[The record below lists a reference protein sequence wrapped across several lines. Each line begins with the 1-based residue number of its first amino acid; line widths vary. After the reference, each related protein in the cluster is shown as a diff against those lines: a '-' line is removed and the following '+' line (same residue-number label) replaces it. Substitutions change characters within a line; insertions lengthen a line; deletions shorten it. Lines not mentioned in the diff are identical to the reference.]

1 MRTLRPLSL
10 LLLLGSCTGQITNSA
25 STCPP
30 PPGTNSQTE
39 RVRLGLAPTCAGC
52 HSTGDTGYFASAAAF
67 DSLLARNAR
76 LVSPGKPDESELIAL
91 LEGRRAN
98 SSQKQMP
105 LSGDPFSK
113 LDADGKT
120 SIHLEDVRAWVNSLE
135 VPGVSGKADPGV
147 SAANRID
154 AAFVELGLR
163 DLLGLTEA
171 DFYRTITDF
180 DLPNLEP
187 LSPDLYDL
195 RSPDRAPGQRSYL
208 GRYTALGGAAA
219 ATSSHLDTSIST
231 SFAQT
236 LIPLSQQWCAMAVR
250 KPGNRALFT
259 VATAA
264 TRSTDRAAVRAQLA
278 DWHLLFLSEAPTE
291 ADVDDVMNGVFV
303 PLETANQG
311 PEAAWIGACSYFV
324 RHPLFIF
331 Y

>member
-1 MRTLRPLSL
+1 MRTLRVVS
-10 LLLLGSCTGQITNSA
+10 LLLLGSCTGQITHPN
-25 STCPP
+25 TPCPP
-30 PPGTNSQTE
+30 PAGTNSETE
-39 RVRLGLAPTCAGC
+39 RIRLGLAPTCAGC
-52 HSTGDTGYFASAAAF
+52 HSAGDTGYFASATAF

-76 LVSPGKPDESELIAL
+76 LVSPGKPEESELIAL

-98 SSQKQMP
+98 ASQKQMP
-105 LSGDPFSK
+105 ISGDPFSK
-113 LDADGKT
+113 MDADGKT
-120 SIHLEDVRAWVNSLE
+120 SIHMDDVRAWVTNLKT
-135 VPGVSGKADPGV
+135 PGVSTGADPGV
-147 SAANRID
+147 SAAHRID
-154 AAFVELGLR
+154 ATFVEVGLR
-163 DLLGLTEA
+163 ELLGLTEA

-180 DLPNLEP
+180 GLPNLEP

-195 RSPDRAPGQRSYL
+195 RSPDRAPGQRNYL

-219 ATSSHLDTSIST
+219 TTSAHLDTTIST

-236 LIPLSQQWCAMAVR
+236 LIPLSQQWCGMAVR
-250 KPGNRALFT
+250 KTDNRALFT
-259 VATAA
+259 VATRM

-303 PLETANQG
+303 PLETATSS
-311 PEAAWIGACSYFV
+311 EAAWIGACSYFV

>member
-1 MRTLRPLSL
+1 MRTLRIASVLV
-10 LLLLGSCTGQITNSA
+10 LLGSCTGQITNPNP
-25 STCPP
+25 TCPP
-30 PPGTNSQTE
+30 PAGTNSETE
-39 RVRLGLAPTCAGC
+39 RIRQGLAPTCAGC
-52 HSTGDTGYFASAAAF
+52 HSTGDTGYFASATAF
-67 DSLLARNAR
+67 ESLLARDAR
-76 LVSPGKPDESELIAL
+76 LVKPGKPDESELIAL

-120 SIHLEDVRAWVNSLE
+120 SIHLEDVRAWITNLE
-135 VPGVSGKADPGV
+135 VPGVSDEANPRV
-147 SAANRID
+147 SAAHRID
-154 AAFVELGLR
+154 AAFVEIGLR
-163 DLLGLTEA
+163 ELLGLSES

-180 DLPNLEP
+180 GLPNLEP
-187 LSPDLYDL
+187 LNADVYDL
-195 RSPDRAPGQRSYL
+195 RSPDRAPGQRSYR

-219 ATSSHLDTSIST
+219 TTSAHLDTTIST

-236 LIPLSQQWCAMAVR
+236 LIPLSQQWCGMAVR

-264 TRSTDRAAVRAQLA
+264 TRSSDRAAVRAQLA

-291 ADVDDVMNGVFV
+291 ADIDDVMNGVFV
-303 PLETANQG
+303 PLETTT